1 MIFTESAK
9 TRDWKKSILRAEVEK
24 NYSLEEL
31 QHRMRLVGDS
41 KVLPLGTAPFYFLLI
56 HCLPKPGSTTNF
68 ILSLL
73 VDEDRIF
80 AVHLVSKAL
89 SS

>member
-9 TRDWKKSILRAEVEK
+9 TRGWKKSILREQVEK
-24 NYSLEEL
+24 KLFTGGVEAENKAA
-31 QHRMRLVGDS
+31 VGDR

-56 HCLPKPGSTTNF
+56 HCPPNPAAPLT
-68 ILSLL
+68 
-73 VDEDRIF
+73 
-80 AVHLVSKAL
+80 